1 MLQATQ
7 MRVLTR
13 RSSLPKGQCN
23 AAEGW
28 ARRRC
33 PFALRAAGFHHR
45 VNPCPNL
52 WLHQTPQK
60 PQVQVAAASAAS
72 AGDGSV
78 QQPATNGAVP
88 SPPSAPAAPIGV
100 KVVPALQAIAVG
112 LAIRF
117 LAPIPAGVSE
127 QGWTLLSIFVTTI
140 LGLVLDPLP
149 VGAWAF
155 IAITVTLAT
164 KTLTFA
170 QAFSAMTNEVIWLIV
185 VSFFFAKGFEK
196 TGLGERIANLFVRAM
211 GKSTLGL
218 SYGLNVAEAL
228 LAPAMP
234 STSARAGGI
243 FMPIIKSLSQAAG
256 SNPGD
261 SSRLKMGAFLTQSQ
275 FQSGIHSSSLFLT
288 ASAQNLLCLNLA
300 AELGAEVPNQFF
312 QWMAGAALPSLIGM
326 LITPWLVFK
335 LCPPSITDTPEAPL
349 EAGRRLQD
357 MGPMSRDEKLMLGT
371 MGLAVALWVVGPSV
385 GISAVLAAMLGLC
398 VLLCTGV
405 LSWRDCLTYV
415 PAWDTLCWFAV
426 LIGMSGQLNSLG
438 VIKAFADHMGGALT
452 SLNMSWMPLFGLLHV
467 LFFGLHYMFA
477 SQTAHVGALYSAFC
491 AMMLSAGVPPVL
503 AAMTLAYSIN
513 LFGSLT
519 HYASGQAAV
528 FYGSGFMS
536 LPEVFKIG
544 AVNGFLGLG
553 LWACLGMP
561 VWKLLGWW

>member
-1 MLQATQ
+1 RIATTCAKIQ
-7 MRVLTR
+7 HNISKGLKAR
-13 RSSLPKGQCN
+13 RSHDYQHTN
-23 AAEGW
+23 AASDANARANPALIIAHRPVRSHGGLGQ
-28 ARRRC
+28 APVPLCSSRRRIR
-33 PFALRAAGFHHR
+33 LRSFHHR

-72 AGDGSV
+72 AGDGSA

-234 STSARAGGI
+234 STSA
-243 FMPIIKSLSQAAG
+243 
-256 SNPGD
+256 
-261 SSRLKMGAFLTQSQ
+261 
-275 FQSGIHSSSLFLT
+275 
-288 ASAQNLLCLNLA
+288 
-300 AELGAEVPNQFF
+300 
-312 QWMAGAALPSLIGM
+312 
-326 LITPWLVFK
+326 
-335 LCPPSITDTPEAPL
+335 
-349 EAGRRLQD
+349 
-357 MGPMSRDEKLMLGT
+357 
-371 MGLAVALWVVGPSV
+371 
-385 GISAVLAAMLGLC
+385 
-398 VLLCTGV
+398 
-405 LSWRDCLTYV
+405 
-415 PAWDTLCWFAV
+415 
-426 LIGMSGQLNSLG
+426 
-438 VIKAFADHMGGALT
+438 
-452 SLNMSWMPLFGLLHV
+452 
-467 LFFGLHYMFA
+467 
-477 SQTAHVGALYSAFC
+477 
-491 AMMLSAGVPPVL
+491 
-503 AAMTLAYSIN
+503 
-513 LFGSLT
+513 
-519 HYASGQAAV
+519 
-528 FYGSGFMS
+528 
-536 LPEVFKIG
+536 
-544 AVNGFLGLG
+544 
-553 LWACLGMP
+553 
-561 VWKLLGWW
+561 